1 MVTIA
6 FLGKIDHLTHDSS
19 FNWIETKI
27 WVLNLEGYQ
36 IFSVD
41 FPCFD
46 GWKKFQEYSAKW

>member
-6 FLGKIDHLTHDSS
+6 FLGKIDHLTHNSS

-41 FPCFD
+41 FLFFD